1 MGGSRQLDGQ
11 RALDLLRIVTASPQ
25 MLPPLTDRAS
35 VGHRT
40 FDLRHV
46 ATLAD
51 HVPFLRKIGAFIF
64 RERAAGSH
72 AVKLERALRD
82 LVAAIADVRGPEF
95 GIELRRMG
103 GDRIVERPHNHPILH
118 MARGAG
124 DAFLLQ
130 GLIEIRIRNQEGLF
144 DPVARNVRDQ
154 MRLLIRQRRVTVQTD
169 PDFIVLLPIG
179 AEERVREG
187 LRMIRRLPLLVD
199 FLVTLAAILRLQ
211 TRDARRYLLQR
222 QRMREILPQPEDH
235 LRPQFV
241 IEDVDEGRRDDDDAQ
256 GRPLK
261 DAQHLM
267 PLPAYLRIAIHDVIN
282 TPRCPSTE
290 AARASR

>member
-1 MGGSRQLDGQ
+1 
-11 RALDLLRIVTASPQ
+11 I
-25 MLPPLTDRAS
+25 
-35 VGHRT
+35 
-40 FDLRHV
+40 
-46 ATLAD
+46 
-51 HVPFLRKIGAFIF
+51 
-64 RERAAGSH
+64 
-72 AVKLERALRD
+72 RD
-82 LVAAIADVRGPEF
+82 
-95 GIELRRMG
+95 
-103 GDRIVERPHNHPILH
+103 
-118 MARGAG
+118 
-124 DAFLLQ
+124 
-130 GLIEIRIRNQEGLF
+130 
-144 DPVARNVRDQ
+144 RNV
-154 MRLLIRQRRVTVQTD
+154 TGVQTCA
-169 PDFIVLLPIG
+169 LPIC
-179 AEERVREG
+179 
-187 LRMIRRLPLLVD
+187 
-199 FLVTLAAILRLQ
+199 LQ